1 MRAFIGLGSNMG
13 DKRQNLK
20 TAINEID
27 RLAGDVVSR
36 SKIYETA
43 PWGFE
48 SPSFF
53 FNMVIEIETTL
64 SPFELLALLLKIEAI
79 MGRKRIGVGYSSR
92 PIDLDILFCDDLII
106 SEPKLTIPHP
116 LISERL
122 FVLKPL
128 NDICPTKKHPIT
140 HLSVREMLEQ
150 CKDDGNIALCDFQL

>member
-1 MRAFIGLGSNMG
+1 MRAYIGLGSNMG
-13 DKRQNLK
+13 DKKQNLN
-20 TAINEID
+20 TAINEIN
-27 RLAGDVVSR
+27 RLAGDVICR

-48 SPSFF
+48 APSSFL
-53 FNMVIEIETTL
+53 NMVIEIETILT
-64 SPFELLALLLKIEAI
+64 PFELLALLLKIEAI

-116 LISERL
+116 LISERM

-140 HLSVREMLEQ
+140 HLTVSEMLDQ
-150 CKDDGNIALCDFQL
+150 CKDDGDIALCDFQL